1 MDAEQKKA
9 VARLKKMKVYKLI
22 QVDPGRGEPT
32 FDDWWFWVA
41 FETDMLEDECRFDF
55 EEYHKYLG
63 RDAENALTMRSFKSA
78 RKWMEET
85 KHLKTKR
92 EGGTRDQ

>member
-55 EEYHKYLG
+55 EEYRKYLG
-63 RDAENALTMRSFKSA
+63 HEAGNALTMRSFRSA
-78 RKWMEET
+78 RKWMAETSHLLSEENRPRR
-85 KHLKTKR
+85 K
-92 EGGTRDQ
+92 